1 MDMTAWCI
9 LDAGRSLVYSCAGKK
24 GKVVASVTPEAG
36 LALLHRH
43 GDACLLHEGKPVT
56 AGVKYI
62 LRRDVIFG

>member
-1 MDMTAWCI
+1 MTAWCI
-9 LDAGRSLVYSCAGKK
+9 SYAGRTLASSCAGKK
-24 GKVVASVTPEAG
+24 GKVVASVTPEPG

-62 LRRDVIFG
+62 LRSDVIFG